1 MTRHYKCVPPKC
13 AACLKLQEVAFK
25 ALDTE
30 KLLVVFPAGK
40 GLDLLNLRGRLLTA
54 KLTGAWTNVTILK
67 LLQSASIDK
76 VDGLDGA
83 ACWDC

>member
-1 MTRHYKCVPPKC
+1 
-13 AACLKLQEVAFK
+13 VAFK

-40 GLDLLNLRGRLLTA
+40 GLDLLNLRRRLLTA
-54 KLTGAWTNVTILK
+54 KLTGAGPNVTILK
-67 LLQSASIDK
+67 RLQSASIDK
-76 VDGLDGA
+76 VDGLDKA